1 MGPLLRKLALNQE
14 DATVCVISDSTGNG
28 STGSAIRYIYQL
40 FNTFVKAMYPQYTVL
55 YYTWN
60 TGGTDYD
67 SPTTLQTGT
76 GSNTLR
82 IYNGAV
88 TGTQPAYAIGT
99 RAPLMWVLKNPDL
112 VIVNHGHNIG
122 NDVVSSVLTRQ
133 LHFESSLMALVQDLR
148 YRAPRAGIVANLQNP
163 TTDNTYQQIRMARL
177 SNLAI
182 RLGIGTV
189 DTLSAFFL
197 ADGTVNSA
205 LMADTVHPNNAGS
218 QVQAS
223 IWAPLFSP
231 RGTFDETLLLPPAI
245 ADVGGKGL
253 INDPY
258 FTRGGQ
264 GDVPQS
270 LSNATMQP
278 AAGGSVP
285 FEGNSRWT
293 MMLSPVTTGA
303 SNVVYDSTVAVARL
317 IGQTV
322 TFWIRLYVP
331 TGATS
336 GAGRIAISDGVASIV
351 TNTQTD
357 QAVDGWHT
365 VSVSWTVSTGASYLR
380 FTIYGSSGA
389 GGTPIY
395 ISEMHAVEGGMP
407 RLALPRP
414 SSVAPLAALVPFSAL
429 PGYDFN
435 GSSSQGS
442 VPTNALFATL
452 GTSSF
457 GAGLVA
463 ALKAVTYATV
473 QPLMNCF
480 TGNTG
485 WKLQL
490 STTGLIQLLIGD
502 GSSGF
507 TTYSSTGSISQLT
520 SAGTPTAIAV
530 SIVRTGFATF
540 YVNGVQLGSSVDIS
554 AQSVQTVTN
563 AGALQL
569 GVDGSTFAGF
579 VLHSVAIFNGAIDG
593 LVYGATG
600 LASSQ
605 KWGGTNVYTADFSA
619 GNDSWTASNIVR
631 TGNVDGISDGTT
643 TLNNTLSVCP
653 STTASVQHATGRTS
667 LLTPL
672 SRVRIRIRYYIPT
685 ANTNVKGI
693 RMFTNGGSSIS
704 STFPDMTV
712 TGTWTTVS
720 VDLQLRSDMTGYS
733 LRSIDASGSSAHVGV
748 TGGADDL
755 YYIAEFSIT
764 SIGASLA
771 WEPSPAAMRGG
782 EWRQSNTA
790 QALTDMALTALTTNM
805 PISETMVQT
814 YSGTFTAPGGTRTI
828 ICDTSGGAAVV
839 NLPAVSA
846 SRGVRYTIKQIGASG
861 VTINRAGS
869 DTIFSTSSV
878 TSLSLAGTGT
888 FVTIEADVANS
899 RWVTV

>member
-1 MGPLLRKLALNQE
+1 
-14 DATVCVISDSTGNG
+14 
-28 STGSAIRYIYQL
+28 
-40 FNTFVKAMYPQYTVL
+40 
-55 YYTWN
+55 
-60 TGGTDYD
+60 
-67 SPTTLQTGT
+67 
-76 GSNTLR
+76 
-82 IYNGAV
+82 
-88 TGTQPAYAIGT
+88 
-99 RAPLMWVLKNPDL
+99 
-112 VIVNHGHNIG
+112 
-122 NDVVSSVLTRQ
+122 
-133 LHFESSLMALVQDLR
+133 
-148 YRAPRAGIVANLQNP
+148 
-163 TTDNTYQQIRMARL
+163 
-177 SNLAI
+177 
-182 RLGIGTV
+182 
-189 DTLSAFFL
+189 
-197 ADGTVNSA
+197 
-205 LMADTVHPNNAGS
+205 
-218 QVQAS
+218 
-223 IWAPLFSP
+223 
-231 RGTFDETLLLPPAI
+231 
-245 ADVGGKGL
+245 
-253 INDPY
+253 
-258 FTRGGQ
+258 
-264 GDVPQS
+264 
-270 LSNATMQP
+270 MQP
-278 AAGGSVP
+278 AAGAGIP
-285 FEGNSRWT
+285 AEGNSRWT
-293 MMLSPVTTGA
+293 MMLSPVGSGT
-303 SNVVYDSTVAVARL
+303 SNVAYDSTVAVSRL

-322 TFWIRLYVP
+322 TFWVRIYVP

-336 GAGRIAISDGVASIV
+336 GAGRIAIDDGIASII

-357 QAVDGWHT
+357 QALDGWHT
-365 VSVSWTVSTGASYLR
+365 VAVSWTVSTGATRLR

-395 ISEMHAVEGGMP
+395 VSEMHMVEGGMP

-414 SSVAPLAALVPFSAL
+414 SSVAPLAALVPFLAL

-457 GAGLVA
+457 GAGIVIAPKTLTTVA
-463 ALKAVTYATV
+463 V

-490 STTGLIQLLIGD
+490 STTGLVQLLIGD
-502 GSSGF
+502 NSSGF
-507 TTYSSTGSISQLT
+507 TTYSSTGTISQLT

-530 SIVRTGFATF
+530 SVVRAGSVTF
-540 YVNGVQLGSSVDIS
+540 YVNGIQLGSAVDIS
-554 AQSVQTVTN
+554 AQSAQTLTN
-563 AGALQL
+563 AGALQV

-593 LVYGATG
+593 SVYGATG

-619 GNDSWTASNIVR
+619 GNDSWTASNVVR

-653 STTASVQHATGRTS
+653 SVTGSVSHASGRTS
-667 LLTPL
+667 ILTPL

-693 RMFTNGGSSIS
+693 RVFTNGGSGLNTQPAPF
-704 STFPDMTV
+704 TFPDMTT
-712 TGTWTTVS
+712 TGVWTTVTTE
-720 VDLQLRSDMTGYS
+720 LQLRSDMTGFS
-733 LRSIDASGSSAHVGV
+733 LRSIDAGGNATHVGV

-771 WEPSPAAMRGG
+771 WEPAPAAMRAG

-790 QALTDMALTALTTNM
+790 QALTDMALTALATNM

-888 FVTIEADVANS
+888 LVTIEADVANS